1 MRRTVLLAALLCVVN
16 APAAL
21 AQAACDRG
29 CLRGLLTQY
38 LDALVAHA
46 PGTVP
51 AAPTLKFTEDN
62 VQKKLG
68 EGLWTSITRLRPY
81 RLEFIDDQAG
91 VAGAHVVV
99 EEAARPAMLVVRLE
113 VADRR
118 IAEAETMIVRGREEG
133 VFFNVDALQGVSPA
147 MLVVPA
153 PTQRH
158 SRDEA
163 IRIASLY
170 PAGLRAGSFV
180 TAGVPFAP
188 AAYRLENGQM
198 LAGPSCTFLPGC
210 NDIKGQRFPT
220 LSETKY
226 RLAAVDEE
234 MGIVW
239 FRLDFGAGSIQKSA
253 TTKLIVWEAF
263 KVYGGQIHAVEAFM
277 EVAQMSSRSG
287 WEAELAGALVGTW
300 TLTSLEDAV
309 DSAQPIR
316 VPQARGVLIVDAAGH
331 VIETVSRP
339 RQQAPAGQPPLTD
352 AQMLFGAFAGLW
364 GAYTI
369 DAESQRLTYTPSGA
383 VHPNLPGRTIA
394 RIFQL
399 TGDTVTITSAPGEPH
414 TRGVTRWVWERV
426 PLVANMGP
434 TYRQVAGFWEH
445 VVEHRIN
452 LTAGT
457 STEQRRAPS
466 VIVYSPAGYV
476 AVLFPPQNRRP
487 FAGDTPTDAEARA
500 AIQGYVGYYGALAV
514 YPTQVFHHIMANVGV
529 AAGNVSSGNTL
540 KRGFELKGDEV
551 MIKFPITRN
560 QQGQE
565 TTTTVTLKRL
575 SGDAAMMPR

>member
-1 MRRTVLLAALLCVVN
+1 MRRTLLLAALLCVVN
-16 APAAL
+16 APAAT

-29 CLRGLLTQY
+29 CLRGILTQY

-46 PGTVP
+46 PGTLP
-51 AAPTLKFTEDN
+51 AAPRLKFTEDN
-62 VQKKLG
+62 VQKTPG
-68 EGLWTSITRLRPY
+68 DGLWKSITRLRPY
-81 RLEFIDDQAG
+81 RLEFIDDKTG
-91 VAGAHVVV
+91 VAGAHIVVD
-99 EEAARPAMLVVRLE
+99 EGARPAMVAVRLK
-113 VADRR
+113 VADRK
-118 IAEAETMIVRGREEG
+118 ITEAETMIVRGREEG
-133 VFFNVDALQGVSPA
+133 VFFNIDALDAVSPA
-147 MLVVPA
+147 MLVRPT

-158 SRDEA
+158 SREEA

-170 PAGLRAGSFV
+170 AAGLRAGSFV
-180 TAGVPFAP
+180 KADVPFAP
-188 AAYRLENGQM
+188 DAYRLENGQM

-210 NDIKGQRFPT
+210 HDIKGQRFPM
-220 LSETKY
+220 LSETRY
-226 RLAAVDEE
+226 RLVAVDEE

-239 FRLDFGAGSIQKSA
+239 FRLDFGAGSIQQST

-277 EVAQMSSRSG
+277 ETAPMASGSG
-287 WEAELAGALVGTW
+287 WEPEIARELVGTW
-300 TLTSLEDAV
+300 TLTSLEEAV
-309 DSAQPIR
+309 DSAQPAR
-316 VPQARGVLIVDAAGH
+316 VAQARGVLIVDAAGH

-352 AQMLFGAFAGLW
+352 AQMQFGAFAGLW
-364 GAYTI
+364 GRYTI
-369 DAESQRLTYTPSGA
+369 DAASQRLTYTPSGA
-383 VHPNLPGRTIA
+383 VHPNLPGKTLART
-394 RIFQL
+394 FQL
-399 TGDTVTITSAPGEPH
+399 AGDTVTITSSAGEPH
-414 TRGVTRWVWERV
+414 TRGVTRWVWEKV
-426 PLVANMGP
+426 PPVADRGP
-434 TYRQVAGFWEH
+434 THRQVAGFWEH

-476 AVLFPPQNRRP
+476 AVLFPPQNRQP
-487 FAGDTPTDAEARA
+487 FAGDIPTDAEARA
-500 AIQGYVGYYGALAV
+500 AVQGYVGYYGALAV

-551 MIKFPITRN
+551 RIIFPVTRN

-575 SGDAAMMPR
+575 SGDAAMIPQ